1 MGSASGRQLSTR
13 QHVMNATG
21 QKLIVDN
28 RRAKRD
34 YEILERFEAGIA
46 LRGTEVKSL
55 REGRISLKDSYA
67 DVENGELYLI
77 GAHIS
82 PYEKGSVWNHDPERP
97 RKLLMH
103 KREIIRLGSQ
113 VAEKGLALIPLRVY
127 FSRGKV
133 KVELGLCRG
142 RHKTDKRAL
151 IREREVLR
159 EMDRAVKQVRT
170 RG

>member
-1 MGSASGRQLSTR
+1 MGSAPRRELILAIG
-13 QHVMNATG
+13 NAVG
-21 QKLIVDN
+21 EKLIIDN
-28 RRAKRD
+28 RRARRD
-34 YEILERFEAGIA
+34 YEVLERYEAGIA

-67 DVENGELYLI
+67 DVENGELFLI

-103 KREIIRLGSQ
+103 KREITRLGSQ
-113 VAEKGLALIPLRVY
+113 VAEKGLTLVPLRLY

-133 KVELGLCRG
+133 KVEIGLCRG

-159 EMDRAVKQVRT
+159 EIDRAVKQVRT